1 MKKGL
6 LKKVLKGAGIALLL
20 SVVVLAVH
28 IYIVTRPKAPTANT
42 LVMARIDFKK
52 DINKDD
58 ASKITTW
65 LYQQTGVNHVLCN
78 PDGKLAVFTYYPV
91 KTSPEQIVAK
101 LNSSTP
107 YLGERF
113 MPSKSQLASG
123 CPVAATSFTYKAS
136 KFFNHLFK
144 I

>member
-6 LKKVLKGAGIALLL
+6 FKKSLLGAGMAFLL
-20 SVVVLAVH
+20 SVLVLGIH
-28 IYIVTRPKAPTANT
+28 IFMVTRPKAPTATT

-52 DINKDD
+52 DLTKDD

-65 LYQQTGVNHVLCN
+65 LYQQNGINHVLCN
-78 PDGKLAVFTYYPV
+78 PAGKLVVFTYYPV
-91 KTSPEQIVAK
+91 KTTPEQIVAR
-101 LNSSTP
+101 LNTTTP
-107 YLGERF
+107 YQGERF
-113 MPSKSQLASG
+113 MPSQNQLASG